1 LADGCAEDWRVI
13 HLARDRPP
21 DAREHDEVLDV
32 LEAVVEALE
41 QNSLRNE
48 VAARRAGDIRR
59 LRAEGRSYR
68 EIFAT
73 EDPPLILDLIRANL
87 QSLLDVGSRLRRV
100 EARALHEQGMT
111 MEQIA
116 DLFGVTRQR
125 VSALLRE
132 VR

>member
-1 LADGCAEDWRVI
+1 MIELGQDQRPD
-13 HLARDRPP
+13 ARDR
-21 DAREHDEVLDV
+21 DEVLDA

-48 VAARRAGDIRR
+48 MAVEWAQAIRR

-68 EIFAT
+68 EIFTA

-100 EARALHEQGMT
+100 EAHALHEQGMT

-116 DLFGVTRQR
+116 ELFGVTRQR

-132 VR
+132 IREP